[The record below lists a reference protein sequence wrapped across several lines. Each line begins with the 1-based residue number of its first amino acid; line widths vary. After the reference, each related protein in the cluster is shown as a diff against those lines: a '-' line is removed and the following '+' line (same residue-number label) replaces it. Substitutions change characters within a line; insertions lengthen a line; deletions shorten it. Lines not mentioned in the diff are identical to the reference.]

1 MLDLELNKKHVS
13 RAIKTFI
20 DFRVPQLPFLE
31 GDGTLQATL
40 REQIYVKS
48 TSTFLWVA
56 FVLAELELIES
67 YYVLDVLR
75 ETPSELVPFY
85 HRMVEQ
91 IDMLQRKDPEFCR
104 DVLATMMLAYRP
116 LHLLELGALSN
127 LPEQISKSR
136 DHMTRL
142 VHRCGS
148 FLTIRDS
155 TVYFVHQSAKD
166 FLLEENTSQGIFRSG
181 IGEVHHSI
189 FSRSLRLMRSAL
201 RHDVH
206 CLKAPGITIDQAK
219 QPDLDPLGAVRY
231 LCLYWVDHLRECQTR
246 EDLIKDLKDSELVYK
261 FLKGVVIIRKL
272 ENLQLDERP
281 ELSAF
286 IHDAGRFA
294 VSNRSMIEQMPLQAY
309 CSALVFAPEKSI
321 VREAFKNCIPLWIQ
335 TKPRV
340 ETYWNAMLQTLEGHI
355 SVVTSVAFSPDGK
368 QIVSGSWDKTR
379 PALGRR
385 HRRAAFA
392 GSGGP
397 YL

>member
-1 MLDLELNKKHVS
+1 M
-13 RAIKTFI
+13 TFI

-31 GDGTLQATL
+31 GYGTLQATL

-48 TSTFLWVA
+48 TSTFLWLA

-67 YYVLDVLR
+67 YYVLDELR

-155 TVYFVHQSAKD
+155 TVYFVHRSAKD

-181 IGEVHHSI
+181 TGEVHHSI

-201 RHDVH
+201 RRDVY

-219 QPDLDPLGAVRY
+219 QPNLDPLAAVRY
-231 LCLYWVDHLRECQTR
+231 SCLYWVDHLRECQTR
-246 EDLIKDLKDSELVYK
+246 EDLILRTLRILNWSTNSSVE
-261 FLKGVVIIRKL
+261 GVVIIRKL
-272 ENLQLDERP
+272 EILQLDERP

-340 ETYWNAMLQTLEGHI
+340 ETYWNAMLL
-355 SVVTSVAFSPDGK
+355 
-368 QIVSGSWDKTR
+368 
-379 PALGRR
+379 
-385 HRRAAFA
+385 
-392 GSGGP
+392 
-397 YL
+397 